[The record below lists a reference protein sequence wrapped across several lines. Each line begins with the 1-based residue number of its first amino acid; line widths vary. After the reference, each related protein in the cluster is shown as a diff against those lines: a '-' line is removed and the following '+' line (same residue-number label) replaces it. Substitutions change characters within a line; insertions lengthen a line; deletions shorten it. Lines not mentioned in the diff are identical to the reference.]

1 MILYTL
7 IAAITILL
15 AWRVR
20 ATDTT
25 KYDMALHPKTAVHM
39 PPYSTATSGLNFQR
53 LYSGYTSR
61 QNAVNLLMITAIF
74 VVLTALAA
82 LRLEV
87 GNDYGTY
94 VVTCHEIFQR
104 GYVVTEPGF
113 NFVVRVLYTLSGKE
127 DYLLMFGVFGAATT
141 AIFLKV
147 LWDQADSFALSF
159 FIFMTM
165 GFYYRSF
172 NTVRYYFALA
182 IATFALR
189 YMMKID
195 VQGMIKFFSLIL
207 FAALFHKSVLVVIPM
222 YFVARIKWKKWALAV
237 LAVLG
242 LAAGLLHEQIM
253 AIALKLYPSYN
264 NTVYIE
270 ETHTITENAAPI
282 LGCAFVIALCF
293 ICYRE
298 VVAYR
303 TDLRM
308 YLNMNIMAVVLYLS
322 CFWMPLI
329 TRFAYY
335 LTTCQVLLLPGLIC
349 SIRDEQKKKMITAF
363 VIIFC
368 VLYFGYFLMQ
378 ADRVGIRVLPYKS
391 WLFYDHRWLNQTDT
405 F

>member
-1 MILYTL
+1 MVLYIL
-7 IAAITILL
+7 IAVITVLL
-15 AWRVR
+15 ALRVR
-20 ATDTT
+20 TEEYTE
-25 KYDMALHPKTAVHM
+25 YDKAAL
-39 PPYSTATSGLNFQR
+39 
-53 LYSGYTSR
+53 SGYGVSGSGFGFMPR
-61 QNAVNLLMITAIF
+61 YRAVNSLMVLAIF
-74 VVLTALAA
+74 VILTLLAA

-127 DYLLMFGVFGAATT
+127 DYLLMFAVFGAAIV

-147 LWDQADSFALSF
+147 LLEQSDSFSIAF
-159 FIFMTM
+159 FVFMTM

-189 YMMKID
+189 YLMKID
-195 VQGMIKFFSLIL
+195 VQGMIKFFLLIL
-207 FAALFHKSVLVVIPM
+207 FASLFHKSVLIVIPM
-222 YFVARIKWKKWALAV
+222 YLISRVQWKKWALIP
-237 LAVLG
+237 LALFGVM
-242 LAAGLLHEQIM
+242 AGLLHEQIM

-270 ETHTITENAAPI
+270 ESHTIYENAAPI
-282 LGCAFVIALCF
+282 IGCLFVIALCAY
-293 ICYRE
+293 CYRDALAE
-298 VVAYR
+298 R
-303 TDLRM
+303 TDMRM

-335 LTTCQVLLLPGLIC
+335 LTTCQVLLLPNIIC
-349 SIRDEQKKKMITAF
+349 SIKDPSRKKRVTMLVIAF
-363 VIIFC
+363 CLV
-368 VLYFGYFLMQ
+368 YFAYFLYQ
-378 ADRVGIRVLPYKS
+378 AGNVGIRVLPYKS
-391 WLFYDHRWLNQTDT
+391 WLFYEHRWLNQTDT